1 MFRNCTSLVGGEG
14 FSYNTVVPITD
25 GNVANVDYG
34 GIKPGYF
41 TIHDTSKYANATF
54 TLPTN
59 WYDLHAA
66 STKPKSEIATIKLYN
81 DSTGIGGNDSYYYM
95 SDTDLT
101 RFYID
106 GNKVKIHYGH
116 NMPVLKVTGDF
127 SGFFKDFTNLT
138 TIEGLEDKI
147 YLTEVTNMRELFSRC
162 TSLTNVTFNSDTQN
176 VQDMTKMFYN

>member
-1 MFRNCTSLVGGEG
+1 MIV
-14 FSYNTVVPITD
+14 
-25 GNVANVDYG
+25 
-34 GIKPGYF
+34 
-41 TIHDTSKYANATF
+41 
-54 TLPTN
+54 
-59 WYDLHAA
+59 
-66 STKPKSEIATIKLYN
+66 
-81 DSTGIGGNDSYYYM
+81 DSYYYM

-116 NMPVLKVTGDF
+116 NMPALKVTGDF